1 MAIAIVA
8 ADPGYLSDNNLAL
21 EEELEVELLIATK
34 SRRQTAQN
42 GKPPRGR
49 IPHGLSRTQLME
61 RKWKRAGELERRWA
75 EAEWPVSVHGPPPTR
90 WQTAAALP
98 LYRASRSNG
107 SHPPGVRASS
117 AGAPSRFPAWPSPGG
132 PAAP

>member
-75 EAEWPVSVHGPPPTR
+75 EAEWVRRSKSRGLLPQDCSDEERERFKIAATR
-90 WQTAAALP
+90 
-98 LYRASRSNG
+98 NG
-107 SHPPGVRASS
+107 SGS
-117 AGAPSRFPAWPSPGG
+117 
-132 PAAP
+132 